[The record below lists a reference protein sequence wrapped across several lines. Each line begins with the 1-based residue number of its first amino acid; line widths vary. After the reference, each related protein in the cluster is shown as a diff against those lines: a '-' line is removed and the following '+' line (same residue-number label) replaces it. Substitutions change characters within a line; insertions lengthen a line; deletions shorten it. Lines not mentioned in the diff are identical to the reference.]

1 MARKRSL
8 PNQEKTATEQPKFWL
23 FRQRLSRQR
32 LRISAEN
39 GMWLADNLEV
49 KTAKTARGGV
59 TSTCADRT

>member
-23 FRQRLSRQR
+23 FRQRL
-32 LRISAEN
+32 RISAEN

-49 KTAKTARGGV
+49 KTAKTARSGV